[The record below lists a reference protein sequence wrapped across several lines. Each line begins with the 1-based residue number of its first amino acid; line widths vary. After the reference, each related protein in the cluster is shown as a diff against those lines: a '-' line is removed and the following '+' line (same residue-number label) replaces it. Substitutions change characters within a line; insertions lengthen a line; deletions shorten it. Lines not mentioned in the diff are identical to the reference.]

1 MVTFVVKY
9 PRQKLEVSCNFRKG
23 FLHSLEI
30 RMRVDIQRYTDIGV
44 PHEILQTFH
53 INTALLHIRTEG
65 VAQNMG
71 RYPGKGISIDSVD
84 LFLNTSHIVLQKL
97 YLSENEV
104 AESSKYRV
112 TWKLSEA
119 TGIRRFT
126 VKEAA

>member
-84 LFLNTSHIVLQKL
+84 LFLNTSHIVLQMHCNL
-97 YLSENEV
+97 
-104 AESSKYRV
+104 
-112 TWKLSEA
+112 WH
-119 TGIRRFT
+119 TGL
-126 VKEAA
+126 VKEDKTAITIYDPF